1 MFSLKQSILA
11 LPPATFC
18 RGDVS
23 IRPIKDD
30 YDLWYAVVEC
40 QLAPGQT
47 DFVNPAGF
55 SIGRAY
61 LAPEHNLPCII
72 WLKDQRIGY
81 IVFRSWHGS
90 TATSWSYYLDQ
101 AYQGKGLGKI
111 AAMLAVQI
119 LRAAAPELPIKLST
133 EANNEKAH
141 RLYRSIG
148 FRHYGEMDGD
158 DLVFEY
164 KEVIQ

>member
-1 MFSLKQSILA
+1 MFSLKQNILA
-11 LPPATFC
+11 LPPAVFC
-18 RGDVS
+18 RGEIS

-40 QLAPGQT
+40 QLDAGQT

-61 LAPEHNLPCII
+61 LAPENNIPCII
-72 WLKDQRIGY
+72 WLNDTRIGY
-81 IVFRSWHGS
+81 IVFRTWSGEP
-90 TATSWSYYLDQ
+90 ATSWSYYLDR
-101 AYQGKGLGKI
+101 AYQGKGFGKI
-111 AAMLAVQI
+111 AAQLAVQI
-119 LRAAAPELPIKLST
+119 LRTAAPELPIKLST
-133 EANNEKAH
+133 EANNEKAQ

-164 KEVIQ
+164 KEVI